1 MPSLTPAISNR
12 IKRARKARGLTQVV
26 LSERLRLTRGAIG
39 HWERGKALPST
50 TNLRSLAMVLNVPL
64 EWLISGGPNPFKES
78 QNSRKGSNFVGVTE
92 SPAAFNSTIESFD
105 KETIAV
111 AGKFFR
117 LPKRQRKVIRDL
129 LDQLQPN

>member
-1 MPSLTPAISNR
+1 MPLLTPAISNR
-12 IKRARKARGLTQVV
+12 IKRARKARGLTQEV
-26 LSERLRLTRGAIG
+26 LSERLRLTRGAIS
-39 HWERGKALPST
+39 HWEQGKALPST
-50 TNLRSLAMVLNVPL
+50 ANLRSLAMVLSVPL
-64 EWLISGGPNPFKES
+64 EWLISGEPNPFKEA
-78 QNSRKGSNFVGVTE
+78 QNSRKDSNFVGVAE

>member
-1 MPSLTPAISNR
+1 MPSPTPAISNR
-12 IKRARKARGLTQVV
+12 IRRARKARGLPQEV

-39 HWERGKALPST
+39 HWEQGKALPRT
-50 TNLRSLAMVLNVPL
+50 ANLRSMAMDLSVPL
-64 EWLISGGPNPFKES
+64 EWLISGGANPFKES
-78 QNSRKGSNFVGVTE
+78 QNSRKDSNFVGVAE
-92 SPAAFNSTIESFD
+92 SPAALNSNIESFD

-129 LDQLQPN
+129 LEQLQPN